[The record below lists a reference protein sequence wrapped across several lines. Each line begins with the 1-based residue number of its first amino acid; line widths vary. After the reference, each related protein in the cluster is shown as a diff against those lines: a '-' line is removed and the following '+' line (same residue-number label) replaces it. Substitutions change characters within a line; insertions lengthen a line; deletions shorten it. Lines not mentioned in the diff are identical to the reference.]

1 MNIKHTK
8 HLQKDNTGKG
18 RGGGGGGGERE
29 FQLWAWMLLNFLF
42 FDSAK
47 EASKDVNT
55 FLNLRFIKKQKPVVF
70 WEIITR

>member
-8 HLQKDNTGKG
+8 QLQKDNTGKG
-18 RGGGGGGGERE
+18 GGRE

>member
-18 RGGGGGGGERE
+18 GGGRE